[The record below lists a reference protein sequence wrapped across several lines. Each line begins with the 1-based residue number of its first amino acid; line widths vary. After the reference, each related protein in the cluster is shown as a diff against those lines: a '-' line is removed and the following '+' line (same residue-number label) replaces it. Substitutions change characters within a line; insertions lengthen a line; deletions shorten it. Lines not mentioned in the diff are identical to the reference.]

1 MVERRAQRHTVGG
14 PLERAHQRLAA
25 LRPIPLQKLLGFQ
38 FGLDCKLVFGS
49 ALLNFISV
57 L

>member
-1 MVERRAQRHTVGG
+1 MVERRAQRHAVGG
-14 PLERAHQRLAA
+14 TLERAHQRLAA
-25 LRPIPLQKLLGFQ
+25 LRPISLQELLGFQ
-38 FGLDCKLVFGS
+38 FGLDCKFVFGG